1 MGDVVRVAKLQCK
14 VKFAWWWRLYVA
26 GVVLMA
32 SITGMQ
38 PNYEKVTAW
47 ANRAISIKII
57 KGRKA

>member
-1 MGDVVRVAKLQCK
+1 MRVAKLQCK